1 MVKKTK
7 QQKSDKPVVISP
19 ASPFQEAYLKSDS
32 QILLVGG
39 AAGSSKSYIGLMRH
53 LRFAHDPNYKAYCI
67 RKNSSA
73 IMASGGL
80 FWEAVKLY
88 TQYDPNLKV
97 KLKDQKLVF
106 SSGAEVS
113 FSHYENDTAAKK
125 YQGIQISNIFYD
137 EVTHADNEEQLWW
150 LWSRLRSD
158 AKNIHSMW
166 WSCNPDNSSWV
177 LKYAMWWL
185 YPEGHPEAGRPDP
198 EKNGKIRY
206 LLRIAGDLA
215 WGDTKEE
222 LIEKYGNPNLP
233 YDHEDQ
239 VKPIS
244 FQGLF
249 GTIDDN
255 PPLKKSNPLYKSNLE
270 ALPKLDRE
278 RLLHGNW
285 FARPENSTYFDRSNL
300 TELTIAPHYYDFA
313 QICRAYD
320 FAGTLPHDGN
330 RETDYFASVKMG
342 KLKNGNY
349 VILDVVRT
357 RITFGDWEGHIL
369 KNAELDGPH
378 VEIILPEDPNA
389 ASKAAT
395 SLLAR
400 SLIEYGYVVKMKRST
415 MGKLDSFRPFAAAVE
430 LGAVSIV
437 KNCAQDLWNKIQ
449 NNNDFYYAELEN
461 FDGTRKNSAVG
472 HDDMVDSTSLAFM
485 RLAQRFNLPS
495 NFIGTLKSIDLSHKN
510 EFKF

>member
-1 MVKKTK
+1 MSKKE
-7 QQKSDKPVVISP
+7 SGVVIGP
-19 ASPFQEAYLKSDS
+19 ASPFQEKYLNSDA
-32 QILLVGG
+32 QIMLVGG
-39 AAGSSKSYIGLMRH
+39 AAGSSKSYVGLMRH
-53 LRFAHDPNYKAYCI
+53 LRFVDDPNYRAYCI

-88 TQYDPNLKV
+88 SQYDPKLKV

-106 SSGAEVS
+106 SSGAEIS

-158 AKNIHSMW
+158 AKNVHSMW
-166 WSCNPDNSSWV
+166 WSCNPQHDSWV

-185 YPEGHPEAGRPDP
+185 HPEGHPEAGRPDP
-198 EKNGKIRY
+198 EKNGVIRY
-206 LLRIAGDLA
+206 LLRIAGELV

-233 YDHEDQ
+233 HDHEDQ

-255 PPLKKSNPLYKSNLE
+255 PPLKRSNPLYKSNLE

-278 RLLHGNW
+278 RLLYGNW
-285 FARPENSTYFDRSNL
+285 FARPENSTYFDRSNV
-300 TELTIAPHYYDFA
+300 TEIPNIPPISEFTKVV
-313 QICRAYD
+313 RAYD

-330 RETDYFASVKMG
+330 RDTDYFASVKMG

-349 VILDVVRT
+349 VILDVIRT
-357 RITFGDWEGHIL
+357 RITFGTWESHVL
-369 KNAELDGPH
+369 ENARNDGSR

-395 SLLAR
+395 QLLAR
-400 SLIEYGYVVKMKRST
+400 TIIENGFVVKTRRSAL
-415 MGKLDSFRPFAAAVE
+415 GKLDSFRPFAAAVE
-430 LGAVSIV
+430 LGIVQVV
-437 KNCAQDLWNKIQ
+437 KNCATDLWNNITK
-449 NNNDFYYAELEN
+449 NNEFFYAELEA
-461 FDGTRKNSAVG
+461 FDGKRRSGPNS
-472 HDDMVDSTSLAFM
+472 HDDCVDCCSLAFTF
-485 RLAQRFNLPS
+485 LAQKITLPKIFGGLTS
-495 NFIGTLKSIDLSHKN
+495 GSVTTKSTLPFSS
-510 EFKF
+510 

>member
-1 MVKKTK
+1 MSKKK
-7 QQKSDKPVVISP
+7 EEAQVIGP
-19 ASPFQEAYLKSDS
+19 ASPFQEKYLNSNA

-39 AAGSSKSYIGLMRH
+39 AAGSSKSYVGLMRH
-53 LRFAHDPNYKAYCI
+53 LRFVDDPNYKAYCI

-88 TQYDPNLKV
+88 TQFDPNLKV

-106 SSGAEVS
+106 SSGSEIS

-185 YPEGHPEAGRPDP
+185 HPEGHPQAGRPDP
-198 EKNGKIRY
+198 EKNGVIRY
-206 LLRIAGDLA
+206 LLRIAGDLV
-215 WGDTKEE
+215 WGDTPEE
-222 LIEKYGNPNLP
+222 LIEKYGNPKLP

-239 VKPIS
+239 IKPIS

-255 PPLKKSNPLYKSNLE
+255 PPLRRSNPLYKSNLE

-285 FARPENSTYFDRSNL
+285 FARPDGSSYYDRSNL
-300 TELTIAPHYYDFA
+300 PELTEAPHNSEFVK
-313 QICRAYD
+313 IVRAYD
-320 FAGTLPHDGN
+320 VAGTLPHDGN
-330 RETDYFASVKMG
+330 RSPDYFASVKMG
-342 KLKNGNY
+342 KTRDGNY
-349 VILDVVRT
+349 VILDIVRT
-357 RITFGDWEGHIL
+357 RITFGSWLEHIL
-369 KNAELDGPH
+369 DNARRDGPR
-378 VEIILPEDPNA
+378 VEIILGEDPNPA
-389 ASKAAT
+389 AKAAIK
-395 SLLAR
+395 LLAKDI
-400 SLIEYGYVVKMKRST
+400 IESGYIAKTHRASG
-415 MGKLDSFRPFAAAVE
+415 GKLDSFRPFAASAE
-430 LGAVSIV
+430 LGFVKIV
-437 KNCAQDLWNKIQ
+437 KNCANDLWNKIV
-449 NNNDFYYAELEN
+449 NDNEFFHKELEN
-461 FDGTRKNSAVG
+461 FDGTRKSGEWG
-472 HDDMVDSTSLAFM
+472 HDDCVDCTSLCYLY
-485 RLAQRFNLPS
+485 LASKFQLPS
-495 NFIGTLKSIDLSHKN
+495 NFSIPNLSKTN
-510 EFKF
+510 EFNI

>member
-1 MVKKTK
+1 
-7 QQKSDKPVVISP
+7 
-19 ASPFQEAYLKSDS
+19 
-32 QILLVGG
+32 
-39 AAGSSKSYIGLMRH
+39 MRH
-53 LRFAHDPNYKAYCI
+53 LRFVSDPNYRAYCI

-88 TQYDPNLKV
+88 TAFEPKIKV
-97 KLKDQKLVF
+97 KLKDQKIVF
-106 SSGAEVS
+106 PSGAEIS

-158 AKNIHSMW
+158 SKNVHSMW

-177 LKYAMWWL
+177 LKYAMWYL
-185 YPEGHPEAGRPDP
+185 YPVGHELAGRPDP
-198 EKNGKIRY
+198 EKNGVIRY
-206 LLRIAGDLA
+206 LLRIAGELV
-215 WGDTKEE
+215 WGDTEEE
-222 LIEKYGNPNLP
+222 LIERYGDPRLP
-233 YDHEDQ
+233 HDHEDQ

-255 PPLKKSNPLYKSNLE
+255 PPLKKSNKLYKSNLE

-285 FARPENSTYFDRSNL
+285 FARPEGSSYFARENVI
-300 TELTIAPHYYDFA
+300 ELTDPPPHSEFVR
-313 QICRAYD
+313 IVRAYD

-369 KNAELDGPH
+369 SNAQRDGTG
-378 VEIILPEDPNA
+378 VDIILPEDPNA

-395 SLLAR
+395 SILAKSLAEQGYYPKMRR
-400 SLIEYGYVVKMKRST
+400 SS
-415 MGKLDSFRPFAAAVE
+415 MGKLDSFRPFAAAAE
-430 LGAVSIV
+430 LGVVSIV
-437 KNCAQDLWNKIQ
+437 KNCCTDLWNKIDC
-449 NNNDFYYAELEN
+449 NNDFFYTELEQ
-461 FDGTRKNSAVG
+461 FDGKRRSGATG
-472 HDDMVDSTSLAFM
+472 HDDMCDCCSLGFVT
-485 RLAQRFNLPS
+485 LAQKFQLPS
-495 NFIGTLKSIDLSHKN
+495 FSLPSMSKTN
-510 EFKF
+510 EFRI

>member
-1 MVKKTK
+1 MS
-7 QQKSDKPVVISP
+7 QEKSVRIG
-19 ASPFQEAYLKSDS
+19 AESPFQAKYLQSDA

-39 AAGSSKSYIGLMRH
+39 AAGSSKSYVGLMRQ
-53 LRFAHDPNYKAYCI
+53 LRFVDDPNYKAYCI

-80 FWEAVKLY
+80 FQEAVKLY
-88 TQYDPNLKV
+88 SQFDPNLKIR
-97 KLKDQKLVF
+97 LKDQKLVF
-106 SSGAEVS
+106 SSGAEIS
-113 FSHYENDTAAKK
+113 FSHYENANAAKK

-137 EVTHADNEEQLWW
+137 EATHAEEEDIWW
-150 LWSRLRSD
+150 LWSRLRSE
-158 AKNIHSMW
+158 AKNVHGLVL
-166 WSCNPDNSSWV
+166 SCNPDNQSWL
-177 LKYAMWWL
+177 LKYAMWYL
-185 YPEGHPEAGRPDP
+185 YEEGHPLAGRPNP
-198 EKNGKIRY
+198 ERNGVIRY
-206 LLRIAGDLA
+206 LLRIAGDLV
-215 WGDTKEE
+215 WGDTAEE
-222 LIEKYGNPNLP
+222 LIERYGNPDLP
-233 YDHEDQ
+233 IDHEDQ

-270 ALPKLDRE
+270 SLPTLDRE

-285 FARPENSTYFDRSNL
+285 FARPENSSYFSRANIVEL
-300 TELTIAPHYYDFA
+300 TAPPPHTELV
-313 QICRAYD
+313 QVCRAYD

-342 KLKNGNY
+342 KMKNGNY

-357 RITFGDWEGHIL
+357 RITFGDWEAHIL
-369 KNAELDGPH
+369 QNARRDGPN

-400 SLIEYGYVVKMKRST
+400 SLIEHGYIVKMKRSS

-430 LGAVSIV
+430 LGIVSIV
-437 KNCAQDLWNKIQ
+437 KNCCTDLWNKIE
-449 NNNDFYYAELEN
+449 NNNDFFYKELEF
-461 FDGTRKNSAVG
+461 FDGNRRSGASG
-472 HDDMVDSTSLAFM
+472 HDDMADCASLSFM
-485 RLAQRFNLPS
+485 RLAQKFNIPNFLPGLA
-495 NFIGTLKSIDLSHKN
+495 NIDMTVKN
-510 EFKF
+510 PFKF